1 MYAIKFNIWKFDG
14 VINFNREQ
22 IRMNTILTQSELK
35 KALLMKEKKIA
46 DMKSEA
52 WQEFDKKALT
62 AIQLFLADEV
72 LDEFSLEKTTSA
84 L

>member
-1 MYAIKFNIWKFDG
+1 MYAIKFNICKFVG